1 MLDLLHTIP
10 PVRGGKVTPS
20 KKIPEE
26 AFEDFRPIARRWV
39 LDRLEEFLAMNPKWS
54 ETSLLNAA
62 KMDHRFFARI
72 RDGESFTTQKVY
84 QVFDVANKIM
94 RGEIPLEQGRTIRSR
109 KTAAKPPARK
119 NPKK

>member
-1 MLDLLHTIP
+1 MLNPHLTLP
-10 PVRGGKVTPS
+10 PLRGRPVNPS
-20 KKIPEE
+20 KKIDEN

-72 RDGESFTTQKVY
+72 RDGESFTTQKVF
-84 QVFDVANKIM
+84 QVFDTANKIM
-94 RGEIPLEQGRTIRSR
+94 RGEISLEQGRTIRSR
-109 KTAAKPPARK
+109 KQPPKTPAAKK
-119 NPKK
+119 PKK